1 MWHVPSSN
9 HVTGLPG
16 FSYETETTLFCFV
29 LEVGEKNEPN
39 ISSGSEDHFSFF
51 PSQSY
56 NEDIDKGFYEKDDFD
71 PSFFDSKTSDKGSK
85 SIEELVS

>member
-1 MWHVPSSN
+1 MFRHLIMSPDCPVS
-9 HVTGLPG
+9 LMKLKQL
-16 FSYETETTLFCFV
+16 LFCFV